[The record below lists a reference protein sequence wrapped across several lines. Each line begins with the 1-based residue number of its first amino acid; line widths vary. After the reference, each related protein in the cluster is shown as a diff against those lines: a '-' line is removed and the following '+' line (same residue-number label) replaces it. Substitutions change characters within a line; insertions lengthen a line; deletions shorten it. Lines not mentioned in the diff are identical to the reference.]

1 MDELKF
7 AVHMFVILYAL
18 PLILYFDLFVETMNI
33 KYLWYKR
40 TFAARNLSTKTRF
53 KKFGKK
59 EEIGSYFW
67 MGVTPFLNI
76 VMYIV
81 MLTSIYTEEFED
93 SKKGELAVDTIAG
106 RKKSLHGYIFKL
118 LGRGK

>member
-1 MDELKF
+1 MNELDF
-7 AVHMFVILYAL
+7 TVYMFIVLYAI

-40 TFAARNLSTKTRF
+40 TFAVRNLSAKTRF
-53 KKFGKK
+53 KKFSKK
-59 EEIGSYFW
+59 EEMSSYLW
-67 MGVTPFLNI
+67 MGITPFLNI

-93 SKKGELAVDTIAG
+93 SKKGELAVDTIAN
-106 RKKSLHGYIFKL
+106 RKKSLHGYVFKL
-118 LGRGK
+118 LRRGK

>member
-7 AVHMFVILYAL
+7 AIYMFIILYAL
-18 PLILYFDLFVETMNI
+18 PLILYFDIFVETMDI

-40 TFAARNLSTKTRF
+40 TFAARNLSEKSRL
-53 KKFGKK
+53 KKFSKK
-59 EEIGSYFW
+59 EEIASYFW
-67 MGVTPFLNI
+67 MGITPFLNI

-93 SKKGELAVDTIAG
+93 SKKGELAVDRIAR
-106 RKKSLHGYIFKL
+106 RKKSFHGYIFKL
-118 LGRGK
+118 LGRGA

>member
-7 AVHMFVILYAL
+7 VVYMFIILYAL

-53 KKFGKK
+53 KKFSKK

-81 MLTSIYTEEFED
+81 MLTSICTEEFED
-93 SKKGELAVDTIAG
+93 SKKGELAVDTIAK

-118 LGRGK
+118 LGRGG

>member
-7 AVHMFVILYAL
+7 VVHMFIILYAL

-40 TFAARNLSTKTRF
+40 TFAARNLSVKTRF
-53 KKFGKK
+53 KKFSKK

-67 MGVTPFLNI
+67 MGVAPFLNI

-81 MLTSIYTEEFED
+81 MLASIYTEEFED
-93 SKKGELAVDTIAG
+93 SKKGELAVDTIAV

>member
-1 MDELKF
+1 MDELRF
-7 AVHMFVILYAL
+7 VVYMFIILYAL
-18 PLILYFDLFVETMNI
+18 PLILYFDLFVETMSI

-40 TFAARNLSTKTRF
+40 TFAARNLSVKTRF
-53 KKFGKK
+53 KKFSKK

-106 RKKSLHGYIFKL
+106 RRKSLHGYIFKL
-118 LGRGK
+118 LGRGA

>member
-7 AVHMFVILYAL
+7 AIYMFIILYVL
-18 PLILYFDLFVETMNI
+18 PLILYFDIFAETMNI

-40 TFAARNLSTKTRF
+40 TFAARNLSGKSRL
-53 KKFGKK
+53 KKFSKK
-59 EEIGSYFW
+59 EEIASYFW
-67 MGVTPFLNI
+67 MGITPFLNI

-93 SKKGELAVDTIAG
+93 SKKGELAVDRIAR
-106 RKKSLHGYIFKL
+106 RKKSFHGYIFKL
-118 LGRGK
+118 LGRGA

>member
-7 AVHMFVILYAL
+7 SVYIFIILYVL
-18 PLILYFDLFVETMNI
+18 PLILYFDLLVEIMNI

-40 TFAARNLSTKTRF
+40 TFAARNLSAKTRF
-53 KKFGKK
+53 NKFSKK
-59 EEIGSYFW
+59 EEIASYFW
-67 MGVTPFLNI
+67 MGVTPFISI
-76 VMYIV
+76 VIYIV
-81 MLTSIYTEEFED
+81 MLASICTEEFED
-93 SKKGELAVDTIAG
+93 SKKGELAVDTIAK

>member
-7 AVHMFVILYAL
+7 VVHMFIILYTL

-40 TFAARNLSTKTRF
+40 TFAARSLSTKTRF
-53 KKFGKK
+53 KKFSKK
-59 EEIGSYFW
+59 EEVGSYFW
-67 MGVTPFLNI
+67 MGIIPFLNI

-106 RKKSLHGYIFKL
+106 RGKSLHGYIFKL
-118 LGRGK
+118 LRRGK

>member
-1 MDELKF
+1 MNELDF
-7 AVHMFVILYAL
+7 TVYMFIVLYAI

-40 TFAARNLSTKTRF
+40 TFAVRNLSAKKRF
-53 KKFGKK
+53 KKFSKK
-59 EEIGSYFW
+59 EEVSSYFW
-67 MGVTPFLNI
+67 MGITPFLNI

-93 SKKGELAVDTIAG
+93 SKKGELAVDTIAN
-106 RKKSLHGYIFKL
+106 RKRSLHGYVFKL
-118 LGRGK
+118 LRRGK

>member
-7 AVHMFVILYAL
+7 AIYMFIILYTL
-18 PLILYFDLFVETMNI
+18 PLILYFDLLVETMNI

-40 TFAARNLSTKTRF
+40 TFTARNLSEKTRF
-53 KKFGKK
+53 KKFSKK

-93 SKKGELAVDTIAG
+93 SKKGELAVDTIAK